1 MYVSGST
8 YTNTR
13 DEPERIVG
21 EMVSIGTLTTFQL
34 HYCVILTPYTFA
46 SGAGLRDFLKEA
58 SILADEGMTK
68 DQ

>member
-1 MYVSGST
+1 
-8 YTNTR
+8 
-13 DEPERIVG
+13 
-21 EMVSIGTLTTFQL
+21 MVSIGTLTTFQL

-46 SGAGLRDFLKEA
+46 SGSGLRDFLKEA